1 MRPRS
6 RIAKKRLS
14 SAAPAPVAGRTGGS
28 DYPHEQVLDE
38 AERVCRGRCDG
49 WEVYLERERRL
60 TIEVREG
67 KIESLISARASGL
80 SVRALK
86 NRRMGSSY
94 TNDMKPAAVAEALA
108 RALTA
113 AEYLAED
120 DAWHFTAPP
129 AGPWPTPEIADPR
142 LEQIDESEKVGRAAA
157 IEEAALAQDP
167 RVKRVRGA
175 EYEEIRSRVW
185 LVNSEGVR
193 ASGETTLVSAALEAV
208 AEDGDDAE
216 SASELATEHFY
227 DRLDVA
233 RVGREAAQMAVR
245 MLGST
250 DIPGG
255 SIPVVL
261 SPDAAAGLL
270 AALAPA
276 VFGDSVEKGR
286 SWLADKLGKKI
297 ASGAVSIVDDGL
309 CLDGPGAFPFDDE
322 GAVSR
327 RTTVVEA
334 GVLKSFLYDS
344 YYGRRSG
351 AGSTAN
357 GLRPAYFLPPMVDT
371 TNWMLLPGRDSED
384 GLIAQVE
391 DGVYIVEFLGLH
403 TADSV
408 TGEFSLGASGF
419 RIEHG
424 RLGAPVSG
432 LAIAGTMSELLERV
446 AGVADKVKWS
456 GDAGAPAVLIEE
468 LDVSGQEQEG

>member
-1 MRPRS
+1 MRPR
-6 RIAKKRLS
+6 IGIGKKKRLLS
-14 SAAPAPVAGRTGGS
+14 VAPARSGRPAGAEYPSAATLA
-28 DYPHEQVLDE
+28 E

-49 WEVYLERERRL
+49 WEVYLENEQRL
-60 TIEVREG
+60 TIEVRDG
-67 KIESLISARASGL
+67 KVESLISARASGL
-80 SVRALK
+80 SVRVLK
-86 NRRMGSSY
+86 DRRMGSSY
-94 TNDMKPAAVAEALA
+94 TNDLKPAAVAETLA

-113 AEYLAED
+113 AEYLPQD
-120 DAWHFTAPP
+120 DAWHFIAPP
-129 AGPWPTPEIADPR
+129 AGDWPAPAIADPR
-142 LEQIDESEKVGRAAA
+142 LLEIPETEKVARAAA
-157 IEEAALAQDP
+157 IEEAALAYDP
-167 RVKRVRGA
+167 RVRRVRGA

-185 LVNSEGVR
+185 IVNSEGVR

-208 AEDGDDAE
+208 AEDGNDSE

-245 MLGST
+245 MLGSAA
-250 DIPGG
+250 IPGG
-255 SIPVVL
+255 CLPVVL
-261 SPDAAAGLL
+261 APDAAAGLF

-276 VFGDSVEKGR
+276 VYGDSIEKGR
-286 SWLADKLGKKI
+286 SWLGDKLGKKI
-297 ASGAVSIVDDGL
+297 ASGAVGFVDDGL
-309 CLDGPGAFPFDDE
+309 CVDGPGAFPFDDE
-322 GAVSR
+322 GSVSR
-327 RTTVVEA
+327 RTAVVEA
-334 GVLKSFLYDS
+334 GVLQGFLYDS

-357 GLRPAYFLPPMVDT
+357 GLRPAYFLPPVVDT
-371 TNWMLLPGRDSED
+371 TNWMLLPGRSSEA

-424 RLGAPVSG
+424 RLGAPVTG

-446 AGVADKVKWS
+446 AGVADRVKWS
-456 GDAGAPAVLIEE
+456 GDAGSPAVLIEE
-468 LDVSGQEQEG
+468 LDISGQDQEG